1 MTILVLTKSPQPP
14 SCHKDALAQDLV
26 RTAVMALSP
35 YLVLAQSCISP
46 VLQISGPCKGF
57 GQDRVRRTQCKL
69 QEGLVL
75 WCPWLCHHEVQS
87 PVASDMAVGSDDD
100 WDRVEDATLHTLSVE
115 EV

>member
-1 MTILVLTKSPQPP
+1 MTILVLIKSPQRP

-57 GQDRVRRTQCKL
+57 GQDRVRRTQSSKCAPL
-69 QEGLVL
+69 AVMARHLVAA
-75 WCPWLCHHEVQS
+75 S
-87 PVASDMAVGSDDD
+87 PFARFERCAMYSP
-100 WDRVEDATLHTLSVE
+100 RF
-115 EV
+115 